1 MTTINPSVLPISN
14 TDINPRE
21 PPDLIEVSPEILAK
35 IENIEEENNN
45 NNKSPTILNKCWRWI
60 RIYFKKLEKVNIKYS

>member
-1 MTTINPSVLPISN
+1 MTKINPSVLPISN

-45 NNKSPTILNKCWRWI
+45 NKSPIILNKCWRWI
-60 RIYFKKLEKVNIKYS
+60 RIYLKKTRKVNIKYS